1 MSELAERVQQA
12 EKGVSKGELMRRR
25 LSDLE
30 PQLKVAL
37 TKSDGTPIIDPARFA
52 RIALTSLRTTP
63 KLMECSEISVLG
75 AIVTAAQLGLE
86 PGGPLGH
93 AYLVPY
99 KNKRGGVDCQLI
111 IGYQGMIQLA
121 LRSGM
126 VASISGRVVHQGDD
140 FDWEYG
146 TNEFVRHRP
155 KGVGGRPMT
164 HAYAQAKL
172 VTGGSPFVVM
182 TKEEVDAI
190 RARSPGAKRDESP
203 WNTDYEA
210 MARKTA
216 VRQLFRWLPASV
228 EFQAALGAD
237 QGIARQ
243 IPASME
249 DLSDPDVIDV
259 EEAE

>member
-52 RIALTSLRTTP
+52 RIALTSIRTTP
-63 KLMECSEISVLG
+63 KLMDCSEISLLG

-99 KNKRGGVDCQLI
+99 KNECQLI

-126 VASISGRVVHQGDD
+126 VASISGRVVHEGDEFD
-140 FDWEYG
+140 FEYG

-155 KGVGGRPMT
+155 KGTGGRAMT
-164 HAYAQAKL
+164 HAYARAEL

-243 IPASME
+243 IPSSME

-259 EEAE
+259 KEAE